1 MSSDIENQIPVE
13 EKTVNYSICKVL
25 LMIFILYATFAYI
38 YRERDCVSV
47 TGVVYLRYASIPY
60 FRSDIY
66 GSCRFTNDDSDLY
79 EVGSNLTL
87 NMTVFKLDQTLPA
100 YCEIC

>member
-13 EKTVNYSICKVL
+13 EETGNYSLCKIL
-25 LMIFILYATFAYI
+25 LVVFILYATVVYI
-38 YRERDCVSV
+38 NRERDCVSV

-66 GSCRFTNDDSDLY
+66 GSCRFKSDSDLY
-79 EVGSNLTL
+79 EIGSNLTL
-87 NMTVFKLDQTLPA
+87 NMTIFKADQTLPA